1 MLFYEP
7 YRTARRFL
15 LNRNMER
22 VSLSVFF
29 SVERG
34 RSFPLRPQADLDH
47 SGFPCAFSVEP
58 LQSRINC
65 RARSV
70 NRHGYLGGLF
80 AGVQESIKLGFLVG
94 SPSARCGF
102 HFSAF
107 SLSRVVLTTDWTQ
120 RQSVFPV
127 AADRYE
133 RGGPCFRTN
142 SSCHRE
148 TIVFQGAL
156 VFRRFSSCGI
166 RSGSYRSP
174 SANHQSDKSWR
185 SERRNFGAIYCFWI
199 AADATFHRMAVPP
212 VVRRPSRQATRRAA
226 GSYDGL

>member
-107 SLSRVVLTTDWTQ
+107 RPEQSRSNDND
-120 RQSVFPV
+120 RQSFELALIGTKEAV
-127 AADRYE
+127 
-133 RGGPCFRTN
+133 
-142 SSCHRE
+142 
-148 TIVFQGAL
+148 L
-156 VFRRFSSCGI
+156 VFGRIARARAI
-166 RSGSYRSP
+166 
-174 SANHQSDKSWR
+174 
-185 SERRNFGAIYCFWI
+185 ER
-199 AADATFHRMAVPP
+199 
-212 VVRRPSRQATRRAA
+212 
-226 GSYDGL
+226 